1 MPIESVNA
9 ADCRVWHLHARGDV
23 LDEDSCASLIDS
35 IRANGQR
42 IPVLGRRCGPPGEA
56 AIELIYG
63 ARRLFAAQYLGI
75 ELLVDVRELDDRAAL
90 IAMDIENRVRA
101 DISPYERGMSHRSWL
116 SAGYFSSQA
125 DLAAAVGISE
135 AQVSRLLRY
144 AELPAAVVGA
154 FSSPAAIKEQWAVT
168 LAKRCQDPTTR
179 QLTVRRARESVNS
192 QSHSTPQALY
202 AALVHE
208 GPRSVADSRSRDQV
222 VQDRAGK
229 PLVRIGFR
237 SRAVHIILPKEKVT
251 PRVLRQISEYLR
263 TILALDFEP
272 EEQVHVGSAD
282 ALAAVVLVD
291 APADNPADRS
301 SMLKGRNT
309 LIPGAARA
317 ERRALEPTS
326 WQGKRG

>member
-1 MPIESVNA
+1 MAIESVNA
-9 ADCRVWHLHARGDV
+9 AECRVWHLHARGDV
-23 LDEDSCASLIDS
+23 PDEVSCASLIDS

-42 IPVLGRRCGPPGEA
+42 IPVLGRRCGAPGEV

-63 ARRLFAAQYLGI
+63 ARRLFAAQHLGI
-75 ELLVDVRELDDRAAL
+75 ELLVDVRDLDDRAAI

-101 DISPYERGMSHRSWL
+101 DISPYERGMSYRSWL

-125 DLAAAVGISE
+125 DLAASVGISE

-154 FSSPAAIKEQWAVT
+154 FDSPAAIKEQWAVT

-179 QLTVRRARESVNS
+179 QLTVRRARESVHS
-192 QSHSTPQALY
+192 QSHSTPQAVY
-202 AALVHE
+202 AALVHD
-208 GPRSVADSRSRDQV
+208 GPRSMANSRSRDQV
-222 VQDRAGK
+222 VQDCAGK

-251 PRVLRQISEYLR
+251 PRLLRQISEYLR
-263 TILALDFEP
+263 TILTVGFEP
-272 EEQVHVGSAD
+272 EEEVDVSPD
-282 ALAAVVLVD
+282 ETLAALVLVD
-291 APADNPADRS
+291 GLPDGPIDRS
-301 SMLKGRNT
+301 SMLKDRNA
-309 LIPGAARA
+309 LISGAART
-317 ERRALEPTS
+317 ERRTLEPTS